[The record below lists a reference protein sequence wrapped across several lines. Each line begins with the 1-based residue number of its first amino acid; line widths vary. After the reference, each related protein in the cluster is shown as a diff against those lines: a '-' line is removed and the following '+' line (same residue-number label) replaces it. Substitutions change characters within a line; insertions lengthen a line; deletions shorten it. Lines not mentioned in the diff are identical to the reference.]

1 MQEEQIIAAAYR
13 RKEPSVPSERVMNY
27 KHQSCWDMHGKYDD
41 IYSIEIGRR
50 HNDILARF
58 EGQVDVNSSGF
69 YTNFGRFVD
78 RKEAY
83 LIALDAG
90 QVKDGETT
98 HTDRL
103 FSEDLW

>member
-1 MQEEQIIAAAYR
+1 MIEQIIAAAYK
-13 RKEPSVPSERVMNY
+13 RKEPSVPTDRVLNY
-27 KHQSCWDMHGKYDD
+27 KDQTLWDSYGKYDD
-41 IYSIEIGRR
+41 IYDIEIGRR

-83 LIALDAG
+83 FIALDAC
-90 QVKDGETT
+90 QIKDGETI
-98 HTDRL
+98 HTDML

>member
-13 RKEPSVPSERVMNY
+13 RKEPSVPLERVMNY